1 MAIERARV
9 NAFVKP
15 WGAADLRPWSKAGH
29 DGILIGELRY
39 DRCGAA
45 APEPQLMLKLLFT
58 GQPLSIQVHPGDEYA
73 RSIGLPNGKTE
84 AWYVLSAAPGAKVAL
99 GLTRRLKPQQIR
111 QAVDDGSIADLV
123 HWQDAHAE
131 DVFHVPAGT
140 IHAIG
145 AGLVIAE
152 IQQRSDATFRLFDH
166 GRRRELHIERAIAA
180 ADAGPAETGA
190 APSRLADERAVLV
203 SNAHFV
209 FERLQLPPGTAWCL
223 DAQQET
229 WLLIAAGDG
238 TAGSINVSPGTA
250 IFAQSDSINIHA
262 GPAGMVC
269 LAAYTAGGP
278 APQLQQRFG
287 SAGMP
292 LPPASRQLEH
302 TP

>member
-1 MAIERARV
+1 MAIERACA

-15 WGAADLRPWSKAGH
+15 WGIADLRPWSWAGH

-39 DRCGAA
+39 ERCSTA

-84 AWYVLSAAPGAKVAL
+84 AWYVLNAAPGAKAAL
-99 GLTRRLKPQQIR
+99 GLTRQLTPKQFRE
-111 QAVDDGSIADLV
+111 AVDGGSIAELV
-123 HWQDAHAE
+123 RWQDVSAN
-131 DVFHVPAGT
+131 DSFHVPAGT

-166 GRRRELHIERAIAA
+166 GRSRELHTEHAIAA
-180 ADAGPAETGA
+180 AGAGPAEIQA
-190 APSRLADERAVLV
+190 APSHLTDQRTLLV

-209 FERLQLPPGTAWCL
+209 FERIALAAGTTWSL
-223 DAQQET
+223 DAERET
-229 WLLIAAGDG
+229 WLLIIAGDG
-238 TAGSINVSPGTA
+238 TAGPVSVSAGDA
-250 IFAQSDSINIHA
+250 IFAQSDSISLNT

-269 LAAYTAGGP
+269 LAAYTAGGQL
-278 APQLQQRFG
+278 PQLQQHL
-287 SAGMP
+287 SNAHI
-292 LPPASRQLEH
+292 PPASRQLEH